1 MTAGDKAA
9 FVFAAL
15 CIIFSPLVL
24 SLFFSFLS
32 WKFLRRKEEV
42 KEVAPQN
49 ISPQEPVKDS
59 PPEKSSYLPGDFVIL
74 NSGKRGRLKR
84 SYGLWHDVMVDGSE
98 EFIHEA
104 DISSLQYRE
113 R

>member
-1 MTAGDKAA
+1 MTAEDKAA

-24 SLFFSFLS
+24 SLIFSFLS
-32 WKFLRRKEEV
+32 WKFLRRKEGRSLE
-42 KEVAPQN
+42 K
-49 ISPQEPVKDS
+49 IEPKDS
-59 PPEKSSYLPGDFVIL
+59 PKNSPPENSSYLPGDFVIL